1 MSSATTTA
9 TESDYPVPRGTYLIQ
24 RNRLPRWIGVVLCG
38 ICIAVALQD
47 QSANWLHV
55 ALAPYFLVVWP
66 IVSYEWARRSSH
78 PLRAE
83 YINLWMDATHAGFW
97 MAAMHFAAIPSIA
110 LWMVTSLSNITVGG
124 PRLVAWGLTGHAMG
138 IALGLAVWGWTFT
151 PESSLH
157 AQLGAAALFVGY
169 PLLMGQTLFRL
180 AMHLKCK
187 QRELRYLSEHD
198 ALSGVY
204 NRRHFDMALRQ
215 LVHQVKRTPRPIT
228 LVVCDVDDFKRIND
242 ILGHAAGDAVIRAL
256 GSALMSAA
264 RQGDVVARLGGDEFA
279 TVLMDA
285 NAQHAQG
292 YVQRVQTLVQSNL
305 NPTHPTVAVSL
316 SVGIAALKTDFETHE
331 RWMEQADMALYRH
344 KAAHKRLV

>member
-1 MSSATTTA
+1 MPATPH
-9 TESDYPVPRGTYLIQ
+9 SPIDPDYPVLRGTHLVQ
-24 RNRLPRWIGVVLCG
+24 RNRLPRWIGVLLCG
-38 ICIAVALQD
+38 ICIAITLQD
-47 QSANWLHV
+47 RSTGWLHV
-55 ALAPYFLVVWP
+55 VLAPYFLAAWP
-66 IVSYEWARRSSH
+66 VISYEWARRSSN

-110 LWMVTSLSNITVGG
+110 LWMATALSSITVGG
-124 PRLVAWGLTGHAMG
+124 PRLVAWSMTGHAAG
-138 IALGLAVWGWTFT
+138 AALGVAVWGWELA
-151 PESSLH
+151 PESSLY

-180 AMHLKCK
+180 AMHLKRK

-215 LVHQVKRTPRPIT
+215 LVHQVKRTPRTIT

-242 ILGHAAGDAVIRAL
+242 TLGHAAGDAVIRAL
-256 GSALMSAA
+256 GSALMTAA

-285 NAQHAQG
+285 TAQHAQG
-292 YVQRVQTLVQSNL
+292 YMERVLTLVKATVG
-305 NPTHPTVAVSL
+305 PTHPTVAVSL
-316 SVGIAALKTDFETHE
+316 SIGIAALDAEFDTHE
-331 RWMEQADMALYRH
+331 QWMEQADQALYRH
-344 KAAHKRLV
+344 KAAHKRAA